1 MCHPVKVVMILSQS
15 KWVAL
20 KVPLNPKGKAKM
32 HNILFIYNLNCY
44 ELYLPTKY
52 AGRRY
57 AHFCI
62 RTMCT
67 VFVTFSVPNKYVS
80 LRCPRNAYGP
90 AGADT
95 SGAANHK

>member
-1 MCHPVKVVMILSQS
+1 MQVGGMHTFVYY
-15 KWVAL
+15 
-20 KVPLNPKGKAKM
+20 VP
-32 HNILFIYNLNCY
+32 
-44 ELYLPTKY
+44 
-52 AGRRY
+52 
-57 AHFCI
+57 
-62 RTMCT
+62 CT